1 MRSLNTDKL
10 LYGEVLIDRHV
21 WIDAVTR
28 GLDKR
33 GEESKIKSI
42 EHRHKVIAQV
52 TNWRFILTVTGSE
65 ISEHITYFSF
75 SWADIHKISSSVGWI
90 HIFLK
95 DKSAISISQ
104 DNADIQSIK
113 LWAIGEAL
121 KCEDNLW
128 KNSLSINFHCETR
141 VPPEGKWSAIL
152 SSYGIKMKYGE
163 NPMRINSNSD
173 LTIEIVKKAFT
184 RKNFAN
190 TNDNDSQR
198 INDSKQGSGKDPCS
212 KPNHTKAKKEEPNF
226 DKNNKNEA
234 DGERVQ
240 NIDVNSNNGANNYD
254 DNMANQFNKNHAKRR
269 HSPSQQKVLNE
280 INALIGLEEVKERIT
295 DIVNLAAINEE
306 RRRQGLNT
314 PIMSLHMVF
323 TGNPGT
329 GKTTIARMLGNIF
342 KALGL
347 LAKGHFVE
355 IDRAGL
361 VGGYLGQTA
370 IKTTAVL
377 ESALGGVLFI
387 DEAYTLSPGQNG
399 DLFGQEAIDTI
410 LAFMENNRDNI
421 VIIAAGYTDQ
431 MSDFINTNLGLK
443 SRFSTFIN
451 FDDYS
456 PEEMKKI
463 FLSMAYADNYVV
475 NSICDAE
482 LDDIFSSVSTRS
494 GKGFG
499 NGREVRNIYEKTLL
513 KQGGRLMSLEA
524 LDRNR
529 LIEILPCDLPS
540 QKIHKPAETSINKQ
554 AERTKLDINQLVGIA
569 AVKKEIKK
577 IIDMARMSKIRSE
590 AGLPLMS
597 PSLHMVFTGSP
608 GTGKTT
614 VARCL
619 SQELHELGILTRD
632 QIVEVSRS
640 DLVAGYLGQTAIKTT
655 KVLESA
661 LGGILFVDEA
671 YTLNQ
676 QYVGGSDSF
685 GLEAIDTILKYMEDN
700 KDSLMVIV
708 AGYQHEMSR
717 FLESNPGLSSRFN
730 RYIHFE
736 DYSDNE
742 LFEVFRSMADAN
754 KYVIHKDAFVA
765 IETVI
770 STLRQQEYS
779 KFSNARSIRNLFE
792 KIIENQA
799 TRLVKTNQP
808 SRDEIQLII
817 SDDLC
822 DL

>member
-1 MRSLNTDKL
+1 MRSLNADKL
-10 LYGEVLIDRHV
+10 FYGEVLIDRQV
-21 WIDAVTR
+21 WMDAITR
-28 GLDKR
+28 GVDER
-33 GEESKIKSI
+33 GEESTIKNI
-42 EHRHKVIAQV
+42 EHRHKVIVQV
-52 TNWRFILTVTGSE
+52 TNWRFILTVIGGE

-90 HIFLK
+90 HITLK
-95 DKSAISISQ
+95 DKSAISINQ
-104 DNADIQSIK
+104 NNADIQSIK

-128 KNSLSINFHCETR
+128 KNSLSISFHCETKA
-141 VPPEGKWSAIL
+141 PPEGKWSAIL
-152 SSYGIKMKYGE
+152 SSYGIKLKHGD
-163 NPMRINSNSD
+163 NPKRTNPNSD
-173 LTIEIVKKAFT
+173 LTVEVIKKAFA

-190 TNDNDSQR
+190 TNDNDSPR
-198 INDSKQGSGKDPCS
+198 INDSELGSSKDPCA
-212 KPNHTKAKKEEPNF
+212 KPNHTKAKKIDPNF
-226 DKNNKNEA
+226 DKNHQNEA
-234 DGERVQ
+234 DGGRVH
-240 NIDVNSNNGANNYD
+240 NNYVNGNSRANKND
-254 DNMANQFNKNHAKRR
+254 GNMENQLNKNHAKRR

-361 VGGYLGQTA
+361 VGGHLGQTA
-370 IKTTAVL
+370 IKTTTVL

-421 VIIAAGYTDQ
+421 VIIAAGYTDE
-431 MSDFINTNLGLK
+431 MSDFINSNPGLK
-443 SRFSTFIN
+443 SRFNTFIN
-451 FDDYS
+451 FGDYS

-482 LDDIFSSVSTRS
+482 LDDLFSSVSTRS

-540 QKIHKPAETSINKQ
+540 QKVRKPAETSTNKQ
-554 AERTKLDINQLVGIA
+554 AERSKLDINKLVGIT

-577 IIDMARMSKIRSE
+577 IIDMARVTKIRSL

-619 SQELHELGILTRD
+619 SQELYELGILTRD

-640 DLVAGYLGQTAIKTT
+640 DLVAGYMGQTAIKTT
-655 KVLESA
+655 KVLDSA
-661 LGGILFVDEA
+661 LGGILFIDEA

-676 QYVGGSDSF
+676 EYVGGSDSF

-730 RYIHFE
+730 RYVHFE

-742 LFEVFRSMADAN
+742 LFEVFRSMADTN
-754 KYVIHKDAFVA
+754 KYVIHKDASA
-765 IETVI
+765 EIKGVI
-770 STLRQQEYS
+770 GALKQQEAL
-779 KFSNARSIRNLFE
+779 KFSNARAIRNLFE

-799 TRLVKTNQP
+799 TRLVKINQP

-817 SDDLC
+817 SDDLS